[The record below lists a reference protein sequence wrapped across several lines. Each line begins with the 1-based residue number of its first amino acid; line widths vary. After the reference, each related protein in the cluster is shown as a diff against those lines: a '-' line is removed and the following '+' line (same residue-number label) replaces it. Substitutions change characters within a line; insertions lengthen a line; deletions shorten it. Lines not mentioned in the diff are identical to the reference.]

1 MIETYESILNEDIA
15 SVQLFNQLGFEV
27 EDYPSD
33 SLSIDD
39 IQALH
44 MLDLLGF
51 NGKDV
56 ELN

>member
-15 SVQLFNQLGFEV
+15 ATQLFNQLGFEV
-27 EDYPSD
+27 ETYPSD

-39 IQALH
+39 IHALQ

-51 NGKDV
+51 NGKDA